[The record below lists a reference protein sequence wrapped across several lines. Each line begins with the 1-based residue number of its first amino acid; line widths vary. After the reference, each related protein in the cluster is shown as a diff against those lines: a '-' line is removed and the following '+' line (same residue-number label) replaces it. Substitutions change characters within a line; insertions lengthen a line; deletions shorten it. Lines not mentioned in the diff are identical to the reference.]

1 MIAPVIRRAF
11 IQSSQPSL
19 FPPAFLLPFRAHLS
33 TATTIVPPTSNT
45 PPYQP
50 TPQLTTSPTTT
61 TTTTSTSLTPPSPH
75 PSTFQL
81 PQSTTTPPLPAS
93 SPPPPP
99 LLLLPLLAA
108 QPPYYIV
115 AHLHNRPYLLTTGDI
130 LRLPFHLPNAVPGTI
145 LRLNRASAIG
155 SRDYTYRGKPWV
167 DERFFVCRVRVMGV
181 EGEPMRIIKKTKRRQ
196 RYVQTVKRKMRYTV
210 VRCLEV
216 EVKREEEEEEVRE
229 ERAEEELGGL

>member
-1 MIAPVIRRAF
+1 MLAPVIRRAF

-61 TTTTSTSLTPPSPH
+61 TNTTTTNLTPPSPH
-75 PSTFQL
+75 PPTSQL

-99 LLLLPLLAA
+99 LLPLLAA

-216 EVKREEEEEEVRE
+216 EVKREEEEEVRE
-229 ERAEEELGGL
+229 ERAEEELGGV

>member
-1 MIAPVIRRAF
+1 MLAPVIRRAI

-81 PQSTTTPPLPAS
+81 PQSTTTPP
-93 SPPPPP
+93 
-99 LLLLPLLAA
+99 LLPLLAA

-216 EVKREEEEEEVRE
+216 EVKREEEEEEEVRE